1 MLLAVIA
8 LLALTRAELVARM
21 KAPVLTMTEGLVKV
35 YADCPEDMRRDYQM
49 PVARF
54 AADVC
59 ETLYRGAGEHPRRFA
74 DPGIVIHI
82 GSVRTNL
89 TEVTARAETNATRVV
104 TRIYA
109 KSPGYVDQAR
119 FRLEI
124 AKAFGRAVLGR
135 ELSDRDAVEALVA
148 ADPKVRVRERRREL
162 EEWLRGEGGHDD
174 EEALSL
180 MRKVLEPGVASKR
193 DVLVFAS
200 RLQLYPETLDRPFVG
215 GRTSLSF
222 REAIEAAGRDPR
234 VRLAAYLKSNELA
247 VFGGG
252 RGEDLSRAAEAYTLF
267 LRELVRG
274 KMPKSDL
281 SAMLDRADELLRG
294 VVSGGK

>member
-59 ETLYRGAGEHPRRFA
+59 ETLYRGAGERPRRFA

-89 TEVTARAETNATRVV
+89 TEVTALAETNAERVV

-135 ELSDRDAVEALVA
+135 ELSDHDAFEALVA
-148 ADPKVRVRERRREL
+148 ADPKMRVMERRREL

-174 EEALSL
+174 EEALAL
-180 MRKVLEPGVASKR
+180 LRKVLEPGVASER

-222 REAIEAAGRDPR
+222 REAIEAAGKDPR

-252 RGEDLSRAAEAYTLF
+252 RGEELARAAEAYTLF

-274 KMPKSDL
+274 KMSQPEL

>member
-35 YADCPEDMRRDYQM
+35 YADCPEDMRREYQM

-59 ETLYRGAGEHPRRFA
+59 ETLYRGAGKRPFRFA

-109 KSPGYVDQAR
+109 KSPGYADQAR
-119 FRLEI
+119 LRLEI

-148 ADPKVRVRERRREL
+148 ADPRARVRECRREL

-174 EEALSL
+174 EESLML
-180 MRKVLEPGVASKR
+180 MRKVLEPGVASER
-193 DVLVFAS
+193 DVLIFAS

-222 REAIEAAGRDPR
+222 REAIEAAGKDPR
-234 VRLAAYLKSNELA
+234 VRLAAFVKSNELA

-252 RGEDLSRAAEAYTLF
+252 RGEDLARAAEAYTLF

-274 KMPKSDL
+274 KMSQSDL
-281 SAMLDRADELLRG
+281 SAMLDRADGLLRN
-294 VVSGGK
+294 VARED

>member
-1 MLLAVIA
+1 MAEEKNKVQGGTLYLVGTPIGNMADLSERAKKVLSEVDFIAAEDTRNSYKLLSLIGVQK
-8 LLALTRAELVARM
+8 ELVSYHEHNKKSAGERIVARLLSGESCALITDAGM
-21 KAPVLTMTEGLVKV
+21 PAISDPGEDLVRLCAESAVKV
-35 YADCPEDMRRDYQM
+35 VCVPGPSAVVSALAMSGLSTRK
-49 PVARF
+49 F
-54 AADVC
+54 AF
-59 ETLYRGAGEHPRRFA
+59 EGFL
-74 DPGIVIHI
+74 
-82 GSVRTNL
+82 S
-89 TEVTARAETNATRVV
+89 
-104 TRIYA
+104 
-109 KSPGYVDQAR
+109 
-119 FRLEI
+119 
-124 AKAFGRAVLGR
+124 AKA
-135 ELSDRDAVEALVA
+135 S
-148 ADPKVRVRERRREL
+148 ERRREL

-174 EEALSL
+174 EEALAL
-180 MRKVLEPGVASKR
+180 MRKVLEPGVASER

-200 RLQLYPETLDRPFVG
+200 RLQLYPETFDRPFVG

>member
-1 MLLAVIA
+1 MLLSVIA

-21 KAPVLTMTEGLVKV
+21 KAPVLTMAEGLVKV

-59 ETLYRGAGEHPRRFA
+59 ETLYRGAGERPRRFA

-89 TEVTARAETNATRVV
+89 TEVTARVETNAERVV

-109 KSPGYVDQAR
+109 KSPGYADQER
-119 FRLEI
+119 LRLEI
-124 AKAFGRAVLGR
+124 TKAFGRAVLGR

-148 ADPKVRVRERRREL
+148 ADPKMRVMERRREL

-174 EEALSL
+174 EEALAL
-180 MRKVLEPGVASKR
+180 MRKVLEPGVASER

-200 RLQLYPETLDRPFVG
+200 RLQLYPETFDRPFVG

-222 REAIEAAGRDPR
+222 RESIEAAGKDPR

-252 RGEDLSRAAEAYTLF
+252 RGEGLARAAESYTLF

-274 KMPKSDL
+274 KMSQSEL
-281 SAMLDRADELLRG
+281 SAMLDRADELLRS
-294 VVSGGK
+294 VSRGGK

>member
-1 MLLAVIA
+1 MLLSVIA

-21 KAPVLTMTEGLVKV
+21 KAPVLTMAEGLVKV

-59 ETLYRGAGEHPRRFA
+59 ETLYRGAGERPRRFA

-89 TEVTARAETNATRVV
+89 TEVTARVETNAERVV

-109 KSPGYVDQAR
+109 KSPGYADQAR
-119 FRLEI
+119 LRLELT
-124 AKAFGRAVLGR
+124 KAFGRAVLGR

-174 EEALSL
+174 EEALAL
-180 MRKVLEPGVASKR
+180 MRKVLEPGVASER

-200 RLQLYPETLDRPFVG
+200 RLQLYPETFDRPFVG

-222 REAIEAAGRDPR
+222 REAIDAAGKDPR

-252 RGEDLSRAAEAYTLF
+252 RGEGLARAAESYTLF

-274 KMPKSDL
+274 KMSQSEL
-281 SAMLDRADELLRG
+281 SAML
-294 VVSGGK
+294 